1 MDFNL
6 FGILGVASVAVICYL
21 VGNAIKVSKINDELI
36 PVICGAVGGILGAI
50 AFFIKIP
57 DFLGE
62 DIYTAIARGI
72 VSGFA
77 ATGINQAVKQVKKFI
92 NARKDL
98 TSAK

>member
-21 VGNAIKVSKINDELI
+21 IGMAIKASPVDDKFI
-36 PVICGAVGGILGAI
+36 PVICAASGAILGAI

-57 DFLGE
+57 DFMGN

-72 VSGFA
+72 VSGLA
-77 ATGINQAVKQVKKFI
+77 ATGTNQIIKQLKGNKE
-92 NARKDL
+92 
-98 TSAK
+98 

>member
-21 VGNAIKVSKINDELI
+21 IGKAVKASKISDELI
-36 PVICGAVGGILGAI
+36 PVICGIAGAVLGIAGYFL
-50 AFFIKIP
+50 KIP
-57 DFLGE
+57 DFMGE

-77 ATGINQAVKQVKKFI
+77 ATGINEAVKQIKQLKG
-92 NARKDL
+92 NE
-98 TSAK
+98 